1 MQSINTT
8 SRSKSRAVKCV
19 LVRMVSGNT
28 QAIEVETG
36 TTPSDILRHLG
47 LTDDYEI
54 SVGNVVLGSRDPI
67 YGRIEDGQSIN
78 LTARVDA
85 GHASRTGA

>member
-1 MQSINTT
+1 MQSISTT
-8 SRSKSRAVKCV
+8 SSSNSRAAKR
-19 LVRMVSGNT
+19 VRVNMVSGKSQT
-28 QAIEVETG
+28 IDIEAG

-54 SVGNVVLGSRDPI
+54 SVGNIVLGARDPI

-85 GHASRTGA
+85 GHVSRTGA